1 MNRVDVDDK
10 EKIIANMIYEEAS
23 LLALAYAQSMG
34 KLSSMEMMGLYVDTL
49 QDYLQVIQNA
59 KENIN
64 ANDNSMQDLPS
75 NVIR

>member
-10 EKIIANMIYEEAS
+10 EKIIANMTYEEAS
-23 LLALAYAQSMG
+23 RLALTYVQSMG
-34 KLSSMEMMGLYVDTL
+34 KLSFMEMMGLYVDTL
-49 QDYLQVIQNA
+49 QDYLQVIQNVR
-59 KENIN
+59 ENIN

>member
-10 EKIIANMIYEEAS
+10 EKIIANMTYEEAS

>member
-1 MNRVDVDDK
+1 MNRVDVNDK
-10 EKIIANMIYEEAS
+10 EKIIANMTYEEAS
-23 LLALAYAQSMG
+23 RLALAYVQSMG